1 MRSSES
7 RRFLSL
13 LIAAFGVDG
22 RLLARKDVLGAEG
35 ADLVPGA
42 ALRWPKCR
50 CGQPKC
56 PDYPGPVP
64 QDSVPQDSVPQ
75 DPVPEDPTPREP
87 VHRAPE
93 TPTGTSPESLGARLA
108 ERNRRSS
115 RGGV

>member
-56 PDYPGPVP
+56 PDYPGPVT
-64 QDSVPQDSVPQ
+64 QHSVPQDSVP
-75 DPVPEDPTPREP
+75 EDPTSREP

-93 TPTGTSPESLGARLA
+93 TPTGASPESLGARLA
-108 ERNRRSS
+108 ERNKRSS